1 VTEEA
6 LTVIAV
12 DPGRAKCGVAAVSR
26 QRVLART
33 ICDTHDLVR
42 TVEQMLASTAAERV
56 LVGGGT
62 NGRKL
67 AKVLRACEGMP
78 EVVLVDEQF
87 SSLDARKRYF
97 RENPPRGIRRL
108 IPGGMLAPPEP
119 VDDWAAVVLAER
131 WLKECEDS
139 G

>member
-1 VTEEA
+1 MTLRGGA
-6 LTVIAV
+6 VIAV

-26 QRVLART
+26 EGVLART
-33 ICDTHDLVR
+33 VCGTQDLVR
-42 TVEQMLASTAAERV
+42 TVEELLASVSAEKI

-62 NGRKL
+62 NGRRL
-67 AKVLRACEGMP
+67 AKVLRAREGMP
-78 EVVLVDEQF
+78 EVVLVDEEF

-97 RENPPRGIRRL
+97 RENPPGGIRRL
-108 IPGGMLAPPEP
+108 IPGGMLVPPGP

-131 WLKECEDS
+131 WLESVEDS